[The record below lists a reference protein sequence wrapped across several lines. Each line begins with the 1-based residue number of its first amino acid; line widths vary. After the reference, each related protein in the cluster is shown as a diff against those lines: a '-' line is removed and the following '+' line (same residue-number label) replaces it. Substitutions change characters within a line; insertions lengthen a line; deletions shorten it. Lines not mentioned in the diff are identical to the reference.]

1 MKPYQLFIYAGLA
14 LVILIG
20 VVVLLTYRP
29 PVTTITILPP
39 PPTRTPAPSQ
49 TPGPVR
55 VYVTGAVVNPG
66 TTHTLPPGSRV
77 ENAIEIAGGFS
88 LDADIQSVNMAALL
102 RDGDQINVASVRVS
116 RANPDATN
124 VIPTNSGPIRIN
136 SATAAELERLPGVG
150 PAIAQRII
158 DYRNKNGAFK
168 TLADLDKIP
177 GIGAARLNEW
187 KDLIVFD

>member
-1 MKPYQLFIYAGLA
+1 
-14 LVILIG
+14 
-20 VVVLLTYRP
+20 
-29 PVTTITILPP
+29 
-39 PPTRTPAPSQ
+39 
-49 TPGPVR
+49 
-55 VYVTGAVVNPG
+55 
-66 TTHTLPPGSRV
+66 
-77 ENAIEIAGGFS
+77 
-88 LDADIQSVNMAALL
+88 MAALL